1 MLQKNYFRIVISILM
16 LALPL
21 FAGAQEQ
28 GPHHQVTAAGTV
40 VDQEGEPVIGAS
52 VVDLATKRGVVT
64 DLDGKFSIDVKKGT
78 MLRIT
83 YTGYVAVDIKEGPS
97 LKITMKEDQKLLEE
111 VVVVGYGVQ
120 KKSSLTGAISQ
131 VKSEDMQNRSITTVQ
146 EALGGKT
153 AGVQL
158 VSTGADPGSVGSI
171 RVRGIS
177 SNASTEPL
185 YVVDGV
191 RQSDISGIDPNDI
204 ESMEVLKD
212 AASAAIYGAEAGN
225 GVVLIT
231 TKKGKKG
238 QGHIAYD
245 FQYTIQKLSQKP
257 KLLNAKEYQEYMLEG
272 GILSEGTL
280 NSYWDGTTDTD
291 WIDAIFENSYMQ
303 KHSLSFSGGGEKGNY
318 YLSLGYLDNNGII
331 KGDNDTYQRLTAT
344 INSEY
349 KLNNWLTVGT
359 TNNIS
364 RTKRNNVVTNQGVS
378 NLLISALMYD
388 PLTPVTVSPNNV
400 NQSMQNLLDQGMV
413 LLTDENGDYYGVSPL
428 QTSCAGPLAL
438 INGTDRRAS
447 NFHVNGSIY
456 ANVSPFKGF
465 VFTSRFGYKLWASDA
480 KTAELPYYGY
490 TTNHR
495 EYLNF
500 TSRNT
505 NGVYYQWENFANYTK
520 TWNDAHTMNL
530 MAGFS
535 FQENKTSYSEG
546 ALTANGEDALLGEG
560 ARFYHLAYATDTSV
574 KAVDGETLK
583 TAKMSWFGRI
593 GYEYKGRYMA
603 QATLRA
609 DAADLSMLPKSN
621 RWGYFPSVSAGWTIS
636 EEKFFEPLKDV
647 VRHLKVRASW
657 GQNGSLA
664 SLGSYNYDSSIIT
677 SVSYPLSSGTTAAAQ
692 TGGNEG
698 GGAPGGGPGGAP
710 GGGPGG
716 ETTTTTTSGP
726 ATIQGRYPNALGNM
740 DLKWETS
747 EQIDLGVDAR
757 LFNDRLSI
765 SIDYFNKKTKDLLV
779 TGITPSLSVGG
790 TLSPIN
796 AGNVTNK
803 GFEFEIGWQHRVG
816 DFRYSAKGNLA
827 TLSNEVTYI
836 DPSLEFIPGTL
847 KGNTALTAFQKGY
860 PIYYFRGYNF
870 IGVDS
875 QTGDPIFEDINQNGM
890 IDDGDVTCI
899 GDAIPDFTY
908 GITLSAEYKGLDLT
922 VFGTGSYGN
931 QIYMQLDDINSV
943 GNKLKEVFYDDRW
956 TPTNTNASRPSPACK
971 YTDLYNKSSA
981 MVFSGSYF
989 KINQIQ
995 LGYQLPKKLLHK
1007 ICMNK
1012 ARLYCSLDDFFIF
1025 TSYPGYGP
1033 DAAASAVEGVGVD
1046 FGAYPSSKKV
1056 VFGLNVEF

>member
-1 MLQKNYFRIVISILM
+1 MTVIVC
-16 LALPL
+16 AFPL
-21 FAGAQEQ
+21 WASAQEHYSH
-28 GPHHQVTAAGTV
+28 PQVTAAGTV
-40 VDQEGEPVIGAS
+40 VDEAGEPVIGAS
-52 VVDLATKRGVVT
+52 VVDLASKRGVVT
-64 DLDGKFSIDVKKGT
+64 NLDGKFAIEVKKGT

-83 YTGYVAVDIKEGPS
+83 YTGFVAVDIKEGPA
-97 LKITMKEDQKLLEE
+97 LKVVMKEDDKLLQE

-120 KKSSLTGAISQ
+120 KKSSLTGAISS
-131 VKSEDMQNRSITTVQ
+131 VKSGDMENRSITTVQ

-158 VSTGADPGSVGSI
+158 ITTGADPGSVGSI
-171 RVRGIS
+171 RIRGIS

-238 QGHIAYD
+238 QGRITYD
-245 FQYTIQKLSQKP
+245 FQYTIQKMSQKP
-257 KLLNAKEYQEYMLEG
+257 KLLNARQYQEYMLEG
-272 GILSEGTL
+272 NILSEGTI
-280 NSYWDGTTDTD
+280 NNAWDGTTDSD

-303 KHSLSFSGGGEKGNY
+303 KHSLGFSGGGEKGNY

-349 KLNNWLTVGT
+349 KVAKWLTVGT

-364 RTKRNNVVTNQGVS
+364 RTKRNNVVTNSGVS

-388 PLTPVTVSPNNV
+388 PLTPVIVSPDNLTP
-400 NQSMQNLLDQGMV
+400 SMQTLQEQGMV
-413 LLTDENGDYYGVSPL
+413 LLANENGDYYGVSPL
-428 QTSCAGPLAL
+428 QTSCSGPLAL
-438 INGTDRRAS
+438 INATDRRQG

-456 ANVSPFKGF
+456 ANLSPFKGF

-480 KTAELPYYGY
+480 KTAELPFYGY
-490 TTNHR
+490 ATSHR

-500 TSRNT
+500 TSRNS

-520 TWNDAHTMNL
+520 TWADAHTL
-530 MAGFS
+530 TAMAGFS
-535 FQENKTSYSEG
+535 YQENKTSYSEG
-546 ALTANGEDALLGEG
+546 SLTANGEDALLGNTP
-560 ARFYHLAYATDTSV
+560 RFYHLSYATDSSTKTV
-574 KAVDGETLK
+574 AGETLK
-583 TAKMSWFGRI
+583 TAKMSWFGRL

-636 EEKFFEPLKDV
+636 EERFFEPLKDV

-677 SVSYPLSSGTTAAAQ
+677 YLSYPLSGGSTAVQ
-692 TGGNEG
+692 TGNTG
-698 GGAPGGGPGGAP
+698 GGAPGGGPD
-710 GGGPGG
+710 GGPGG
-716 ETTTTTTSGP
+716 ATQATTTASTTTT
-726 ATIQGRYPNALGNM
+726 QGRYPNALGNM

-747 EQIDLGVDAR
+747 EQFDFGLDAR
-757 LFNDRLSI
+757 LFGDRLSL

-779 TGITPSLSVGG
+779 TGMSPSLSVGG

-796 AGNVTNK
+796 AGNVTNR
-803 GFEFEIGWQHRVG
+803 GFEFELGWQHRVG
-816 DFRYSAKGNLA
+816 DFRYSAKGNIA
-827 TLSNEVTYI
+827 TLTNKVTYI

-847 KGNTALTAFQKGY
+847 KGNTALTAFQEGY
-860 PIYYFRGYNF
+860 PIYYFRGYKYT
-870 IGVDS
+870 GVDAT
-875 QTGDPIFEDINQNGM
+875 TGNPTFEDVNKNGM

-908 GITLSAEYKGLDLT
+908 GITLSVEYKDLDLT
-922 VFGTGSYGN
+922 IFGTGSYGN

-943 GNKLKEVFYDDRW
+943 GNKLKEVYYDDRW
-956 TPTNTNASRPSPACK
+956 TPSNTTALRPSPACK

-995 LGYQLPKKLLHK
+995 LGYALSKKLLHK
-1007 ICMNK
+1007 IGMNK

-1046 FGAYPSSKKV
+1046 FGAYPSSKKI